1 MKLFS
6 HVVAQALKAHGLKGE
21 VRLRLETDYPERI
34 SGGFSLY
41 LSPACQEEDKLVVD
55 SVRLSSRGPIVKF
68 VGIDNLESAAELVG
82 RSLYVPQ
89 DRFPSLAQDTFWVHE
104 LIGLQ
109 IFEEG
114 GNFLGKLKEV
124 LRTKSNDVY
133 VVERDR
139 EGRKEEVLIPALKD
153 VIREVDLEGNR
164 MIVRLPEGLL

>member
-6 HVVAQALKAHGLKGE
+6 HVVARVLKAHGLKGE
-21 VRLRLETDYPERI
+21 VRLKPETDYPERI
-34 SGGFSLY
+34 SSGFSLY
-41 LSPACQEEDKLVVD
+41 LSPACQEEDKLVIE

-68 VGIDNLESAAELVG
+68 AGIDNPESAAELVG
-82 RSLYVPQ
+82 RDLYVPK
-89 DRFPSLAQDTFWVHE
+89 DRFPSLPQDTFWVHE

-153 VIREVDLEGNR
+153 VIRKVDLEEDR

>member
-21 VRLRLETDYPERI
+21 VRLRPETDYPERI

-41 LSPACQEEDKLVVD
+41 LSSACKEEDKLVVD

-82 RSLYVPQ
+82 RSFYVPQ